1 MPDFANILMAC
12 ASFFGV
18 IKSSWLQDGCVSDA
32 TNSTSKV
39 VQRTPSSE
47 GIAIGRSIIMEIYG
61 AMEVYGSISL
71 TKSYQY
77 LKGKLF
83 RQSASPP

>member
-1 MPDFANILMAC
+1 MADFANILAC

-18 IKSSWLQDGCVSDA
+18 IKFSWLQDGCASGA

-47 GIAIGRSIIMEIYG
+47 GIAIGWSITMDFYLWCNGSLWLNFSYKIL
-61 AMEVYGSISL
+61 SIS
-71 TKSYQY
+71 
-77 LKGKLF
+77 
-83 RQSASPP
+83 